1 MAASPHF
8 ARIKSEVLA
17 CVRAIPAGQV
27 CEAGAIGDL
36 LAVPA
41 RHVSYI
47 LATLDPL
54 EADLA
59 PWWRVVNR
67 EGALSKANAARLDDQ
82 IDRLRQEGV
91 GVMGGRIADFASVRH
106 VPARPDGALG
116 RRPEGV

>member
-1 MAASPHF
+1 MAASPQF
-8 ARIKSEVLA
+8 ARIKSDVLA
-17 CVRAIPAGQV
+17 CVRAIPEGRV
-27 CEAGAIGDL
+27 CEAGAIGDV

-47 LATLDPL
+47 LATLEPL

-67 EGALSKANAARLDDQ
+67 DGALSRANAARHEDQ
-82 IDRLRQEGV
+82 INRLRQEGL
-91 GVMGGRIADFASVRH
+91 GVMGGRVMDFTLSRH
-106 VPARPDGALG
+106 APERPEGALG